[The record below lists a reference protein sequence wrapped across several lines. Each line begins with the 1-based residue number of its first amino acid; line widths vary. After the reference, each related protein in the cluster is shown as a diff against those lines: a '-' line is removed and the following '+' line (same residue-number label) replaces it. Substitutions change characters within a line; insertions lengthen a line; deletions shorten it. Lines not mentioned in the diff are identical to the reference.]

1 MDRKP
6 VDYGQYSILVIE
18 DQPFVRRTI
27 MQILSQ
33 IGFRSIAE
41 ADNGETGMQECIR
54 TAPDVIVCDIDM
66 KPVSGLQF
74 LAELRASAEVRN
86 RRTPVVFLTNHTE
99 SEIVKK
105 AMALGVN
112 GFGVKP
118 PSFGALKERVDRLLD
133 RGGLWAVVGQRF
145 VPGINDA
152 LASYVFGAFGV
163 PLWQMAA
170 GAFIGSAPK
179 AFVYTAV
186 GASLG
191 EFSAP
196 LLATAIVVWCV
207 TAVLGAFAAHRG
219 WRHWRDSH
227 Q

>member
-1 MDRKP
+1 MDRTP

-54 TAPDVIVCDIDM
+54 AAPDVIVCDIDM

-99 SEIVKK
+99 SEIVKR

-112 GFGVKP
+112 GFVVKP
-118 PSFGALKERVDRLLD
+118 PSFGALKERVDRLL
-133 RGGLWAVVGQRF
+133 
-145 VPGINDA
+145 
-152 LASYVFGAFGV
+152 
-163 PLWQMAA
+163 A
-170 GAFIGSAPK
+170 GK
-179 AFVYTAV
+179 
-186 GASLG
+186 
-191 EFSAP
+191 
-196 LLATAIVVWCV
+196 
-207 TAVLGAFAAHRG
+207 
-219 WRHWRDSH
+219 
-227 Q
+227 

>member
-54 TAPDVIVCDIDM
+54 TTPDVIVCDIDM

-74 LAELRASAEVRN
+74 LAELRASVEVRN

-112 GFGVKP
+112 GFVVKP
-118 PSFGALKERVDRLLD
+118 PSFGALKERVDRLL
-133 RGGLWAVVGQRF
+133 
-145 VPGINDA
+145 
-152 LASYVFGAFGV
+152 
-163 PLWQMAA
+163 A
-170 GAFIGSAPK
+170 GK
-179 AFVYTAV
+179 
-186 GASLG
+186 
-191 EFSAP
+191 
-196 LLATAIVVWCV
+196 
-207 TAVLGAFAAHRG
+207 
-219 WRHWRDSH
+219 
-227 Q
+227 

>member
-6 VDYGQYSILVIE
+6 VDYGQFSILVIE

-54 TAPDVIVCDIDM
+54 STPDVIVCDIDM

-112 GFGVKP
+112 GFVVKP
-118 PSFGALKERVDRLLD
+118 PSFGALKERVDRLL
-133 RGGLWAVVGQRF
+133 
-145 VPGINDA
+145 
-152 LASYVFGAFGV
+152 
-163 PLWQMAA
+163 A
-170 GAFIGSAPK
+170 GK
-179 AFVYTAV
+179 
-186 GASLG
+186 
-191 EFSAP
+191 
-196 LLATAIVVWCV
+196 
-207 TAVLGAFAAHRG
+207 
-219 WRHWRDSH
+219 
-227 Q
+227 

>member
-112 GFGVKP
+112 GFVVKP
-118 PSFGALKERVDRLLD
+118 PSFGALKERVDRLL
-133 RGGLWAVVGQRF
+133 
-145 VPGINDA
+145 
-152 LASYVFGAFGV
+152 
-163 PLWQMAA
+163 A
-170 GAFIGSAPK
+170 GK
-179 AFVYTAV
+179 
-186 GASLG
+186 
-191 EFSAP
+191 
-196 LLATAIVVWCV
+196 
-207 TAVLGAFAAHRG
+207 
-219 WRHWRDSH
+219 
-227 Q
+227 

>member
-41 ADNGETGMQECIR
+41 ADNGETGMRECIR
-54 TAPDVIVCDIDM
+54 TTPDVIVCDIDM

-105 AMALGVN
+105 AMSLGVN
-112 GFGVKP
+112 GFVVKP
-118 PSFGALKERVDRLLD
+118 PSFGALKERVDRLL
-133 RGGLWAVVGQRF
+133 
-145 VPGINDA
+145 
-152 LASYVFGAFGV
+152 
-163 PLWQMAA
+163 A
-170 GAFIGSAPK
+170 GK
-179 AFVYTAV
+179 
-186 GASLG
+186 
-191 EFSAP
+191 
-196 LLATAIVVWCV
+196 
-207 TAVLGAFAAHRG
+207 
-219 WRHWRDSH
+219 
-227 Q
+227 